1 MKKEAQ
7 NTDTIHLVNG
17 VAYIEADLKLAH
29 IRIIMAILKHLQ
41 TPIKYKLT
49 RNYKPPIPPQF
60 LPHIAD
66 GFQSSI
72 RVISVPVADFNMGLR
87 NGGRLRKYL
96 EELRT
101 TKVIFPDR
109 SEQVGRLT
117 MNDFSGMIYDFSF
130 PEYSQFVDIFLL
142 DGMIRRLLLTEE
154 GYFSYSES
162 SALSLTNK
170 YSVRI
175 YWLICSWQK
184 RGGFI
189 ISASGLRKILCA
201 GTGYDRKVNFDN
213 RILRPSRDEFKKRF
227 PIWFEYRYFEK
238 NGKQM
243 IVFKIHLRMTEKE
256 RTAAMKTIKDVCF
269 NLLLEMRVSP
279 WIIDDLLLQL
289 EVEDGRPFS
298 EKLQRLRIYLAEN
311 KSTIKDVD
319 NYVHT
324 VMRNWLDDWSIRYEE
339 VTDNDLPTQ

>member
-29 IRIIMAILKHLQ
+29 IRIIMAVLKQLQ
-41 TPIKYKLT
+41 IPIRYKLS
-49 RNYKPPIPPQF
+49 RNYKPPIPPQY
-60 LPHIAD
+60 LPHTAD

-87 NGGRLRKYL
+87 NGGRLRRYL
-96 EELRT
+96 EELQT

-117 MNDFSGMIYDFSF
+117 MNDFSGMIYGFCF
-130 PEYSQFVDIFLL
+130 PEYSQFVNIYLL

-154 GYFSYSES
+154 GYFTYSES

-189 ISASGLRKILCA
+189 ISAAGLRKILCA

-213 RILRPSRDEFKKRF
+213 RILRPSRDEFKERF

-238 NGKQM
+238 DGKQM
-243 IVFKIHLRMTEKE
+243 IVFKIHLRMTEEE
-256 RTAAMKTIKDVCF
+256 RDAAMKAIKDVCF
-269 NLLLEMRVSP
+269 SLLLGMGVSP
-279 WIIDDLLLQL
+279 WTIDDLLLRL
-289 EVEDGRPFS
+289 EVEDGRPFF

-324 VMRNWLDDWSIRYEE
+324 VMRNWLDDWSNRYEE
-339 VTDNDLPTQ
+339 VTDNDLPAQ